1 MSRET
6 SNPAGRLWALLDE
19 GLRLPDKQPVE
30 EGWSQLLDVGSGGR
44 GLVLRRLG
52 QVWSMPDQIRSL
64 IGELADD
71 IDTSLLLAPLP
82 TIEQALM
89 VPLTGNRWG
98 SVKSA
103 LNDTVMS
110 ELRFC
115 AEVMHRASPEQ
126 EVDDEQVAKLVD
138 EVRALIDVVLAADL
152 PGDLKAVLVHRL
164 REVEETLLQVRVSGV
179 DAIRYAVEATFGAEV
194 LWFQSAEGNERASAT
209 PTLTKVAELAQRI
222 YTTVVAVR
230 TTWELG
236 EGAWE
241 KVRQML
247 ELGAGDR

>member
-1 MSRET
+1 M
-6 SNPAGRLWALLDE
+6 
-19 GLRLPDKQPVE
+19 
-30 EGWSQLLDVGSGGR
+30 
-44 GLVLRRLG
+44 LVPMYL
-52 QVWSMPDQIRSL
+52 
-64 IGELADD
+64 
-71 IDTSLLLAPLP
+71 
-82 TIEQALM
+82 
-89 VPLTGNRWG
+89 
-98 SVKSA
+98 
-103 LNDTVMS
+103 
-110 ELRFC
+110 
-115 AEVMHRASPEQ
+115 
-126 EVDDEQVAKLVD
+126 
-138 EVRALIDVVLAADL
+138 
-152 PGDLKAVLVHRL
+152 
-164 REVEETLLQVRVSGV
+164 LLQVRVSGV